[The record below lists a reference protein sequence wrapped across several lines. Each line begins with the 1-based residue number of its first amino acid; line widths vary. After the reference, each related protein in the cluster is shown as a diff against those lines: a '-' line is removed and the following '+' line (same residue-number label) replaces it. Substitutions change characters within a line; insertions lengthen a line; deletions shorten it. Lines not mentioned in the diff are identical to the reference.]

1 MKPTYAQAWQLNE
14 HFEGGG
20 WSLGNRNEISSL
32 GLIWKW
38 STVWKIVLGLN
49 WPGFCHFK
57 NEETW
62 DPGKKWPVQVYL
74 YSLGKPGARGKV
86 SCLPMTPLPSF
97 ESIHHFDFYVLS
109 HTQKVHL
116 SIWLNWEKPNLQLDA
131 FQGRENRCPWT
142 PPQPPPPVSQHFQ
155 TGNFYVLF
163 LPSNPT
169 PQNATTSYFVWANR
183 DFNHSLLTWL

>member
-1 MKPTYAQAWQLNE
+1 MNGCTKFSSHPEDSRSSSWWGLLWTLVMKPTHAQAWQLNE
-14 HFEGGG
+14 LFEGGG
-20 WSLGNRNEISSL
+20 CSLGNRNETSSL

-86 SCLPMTPLPSF
+86 SCLPELDPIAFIWKHSPLWLLCAVPHPKGPSF
-97 ESIHHFDFYVLS
+97 HLAELGES
-109 HTQKVHL
+109 
-116 SIWLNWEKPNLQLDA
+116 
-131 FQGRENRCPWT
+131 
-142 PPQPPPPVSQHFQ
+142 
-155 TGNFYVLF
+155 
-163 LPSNPT
+163 
-169 PQNATTSYFVWANR
+169 
-183 DFNHSLLTWL
+183 